1 MHCMVKDEIMLT
13 QLTRNWWV
21 VALRGVIAIIY
32 GLMAIVWPGL
42 TLGVLVLFFGA
53 YALVDGVFAII
64 AAFTN
69 RAGQNSWWVLLI
81 EGLVGIAAG
90 IITFL
95 SPGLTTLVLLYII
108 SFWAIVTGVLEIV
121 SAIQL
126 RKEIHNEWMLALSG
140 IGSLVFGVL
149 LLFFPSAGALTI
161 AWLIGIYAI
170 LFGVMFLNLG
180 LRLRKFGVR
189 RHEAVP
195 AI

>member
-1 MHCMVKDEIMLT
+1 MLT